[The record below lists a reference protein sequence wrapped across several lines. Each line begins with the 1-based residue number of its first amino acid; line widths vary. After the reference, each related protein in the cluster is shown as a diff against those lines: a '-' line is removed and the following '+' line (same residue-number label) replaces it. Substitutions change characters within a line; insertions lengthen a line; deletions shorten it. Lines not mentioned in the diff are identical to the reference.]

1 MNRAIRQYKGRA
13 SVTNR
18 LDDVGYDL
26 PVSFFVGYQSA
37 IDIMKC
43 EIVNVGGHAKGGMSL
58 YDEMTKRRTFS
69 SLARRQMVTHRSTL
83 HENNRVMAVLSS
95 RRRSQA
101 NNELRFDLLHYLLE
115 AEGSKMV
122 ALVGNHMPV
131 LSNTVLNLTLAL
143 QALQ

>member
-1 MNRAIRQYKGRA
+1 MNCAIRQNKGRA

-37 IDIMKC
+37 IDIMNC
-43 EIVNVGGHAKGGMSL
+43 EIVNVGGHAKGGL
-58 YDEMTKRRTFS
+58 PRYDEMTERRTFCG
-69 SLARRQMVTHRSTL
+69 LARRQMVTHGSAL

-101 NNELRFDLLHYLLE
+101 NNEL
-115 AEGSKMV
+115 
-122 ALVGNHMPV
+122 
-131 LSNTVLNLTLAL
+131 
-143 QALQ
+143 